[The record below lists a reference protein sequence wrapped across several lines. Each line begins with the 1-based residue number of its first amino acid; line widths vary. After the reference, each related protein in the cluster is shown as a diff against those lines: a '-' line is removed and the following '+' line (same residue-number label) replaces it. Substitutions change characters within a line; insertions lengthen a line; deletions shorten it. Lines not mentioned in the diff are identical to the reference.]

1 MKLKLALCSSVLLLG
16 GCQLLLPKEGPV
28 ADTVRAMVQRPVSVE
43 LTEAQRKAFPYA
55 AQYFQLGD
63 GPRALVVLVRFSGSR
78 SVYASSEARSLQL
91 HAGRVVATTGFSTN
105 FKFLDLP
112 LAPSQAL
119 NTSEPLCWNS
129 VWRASGQQI
138 ASNYRLS
145 GCLTRIR
152 TEPVVMPEGVVNLVR
167 VSEQVTVSPTRQ
179 HYENIYWLMPET
191 GQVVASVQRGGP
203 LLPVMSFTRVVN
215 EPASAPAL
223 PAHDLLPE
231 PIAQD
236 QRAPATVH
244 VQHQGLLQG
253 FAHRAAN
260 TTGLV
265 ASFHDR
271 FNIDWQESA
280 LYRLDQ
286 QEVLQQQRDALV
298 RDLNA
303 LADYWLAKR
312 QRAQALSAQALA
324 KEVQRWQL
332 AHRVPAELDPQ
343 VLYLQP
349 HKAIALKGQAYLLH
363 LAEPR
368 QDTPVF
374 GVVFDHDLRW
384 QGLQALDRLS
394 DSRYLRPGANTTQ
407 AWLLKPSGQT
417 LVVGLRPWNRRAL
430 EWEAG
435 SRWFIGFDAAKLPA
449 AWVDLNARLL
459 ALAPHRLP

>member
-1 MKLKLALCSSVLLLG
+1 MSLKLALCSSLLLLS
-16 GCQLLLPKEGPV
+16 GCQSLLPKDGPV

-55 AQYFQLGD
+55 AQYFQLAD

-78 SVYASSEARSLQL
+78 SVYASSEGRSLQL
-91 HAGRVVATTGFSTN
+91 HAGRVVATTGFPTN

-119 NTSEPLCWNS
+119 NTSEPLCWHA

-145 GCLTRIR
+145 GCLTRVR
-152 TEPVVMPEGVVNLVR
+152 TEPVVMPEGVINLVR
-167 VSEQVTVSPTRQ
+167 VSEQITVSSTRQ
-179 HYENIYWLMPET
+179 RYENIYWLMPET
-191 GQVVASVQRGGP
+191 GQVVASIQRGGP
-203 LLPVMSFTRVVN
+203 LMPVMRFTRVVN
-215 EPASAPAL
+215 EPALVPTL
-223 PAHDLLPE
+223 PAYDLLPE
-231 PIAQD
+231 PAAPD
-236 QRAPATVH
+236 QRTPATVQ
-244 VQHQGLLQG
+244 VQHQGLFKG
-253 FAHRAAN
+253 FAQRAAS
-260 TTGLV
+260 TAGLV
-265 ASFHDR
+265 APFHDR

-286 QEVLQQQRDALV
+286 KEVLMQQRDALV

-303 LADYWLAKR
+303 LAEHWLAKR
-312 QRAQALSAQALA
+312 QRAPALSAQALA
-324 KEVQRWQL
+324 KDLQRWQL

-349 HKAIALKGQAYLLH
+349 SKVIALKGQAYLLH

-394 DSRYLRPGANTTQ
+394 DSRYLRPGANTAQ

-417 LVVGLRPWNRRAL
+417 RVIGLRPWNQRAL

-435 SRWFIGFDAAKLPA
+435 SRWFIGFSAAKLPA
-449 AWVDLNARLL
+449 AWADINARLL